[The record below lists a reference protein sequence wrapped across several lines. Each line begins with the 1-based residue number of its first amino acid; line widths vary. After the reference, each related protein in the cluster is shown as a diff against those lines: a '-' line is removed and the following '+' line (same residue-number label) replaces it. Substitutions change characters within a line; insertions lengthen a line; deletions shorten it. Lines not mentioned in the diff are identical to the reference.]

1 MEKQSYRD
9 RLVNLDKASVDT
21 VEEFCKKHGMA
32 VEIKRQNTIDNIK
45 GFAQLKLSTTQSE
58 DERTYLKCVMRAC
71 FSLIS
76 LRDTVDY
83 KIVELIAEIEKVK
96 KGEPNLVGVHRA
108 EKMFTLHINSS
119 VNHSSYEDL
128 PVSLYELR
136 DDIDTTLLD
145 KLGEASM
152 EKIKKAFEKQEY
164 TVLSMEFKNRTY
176 NEQIEDSAGNLQ
188 TVFVRKLDGI
198 TIEVRVKEPLK
209 KTLESITKA
218 YQDKKTEQI
227 SVLTAKLEQMRRS
240 KK

>member
-1 MEKQSYRD
+1 V
-9 RLVNLDKASVDT
+9 LP
-21 VEEFCKKHGMA
+21 
-32 VEIKRQNTIDNIK
+32 I
-45 GFAQLKLSTTQSE
+45 
-58 DERTYLKCVMRAC
+58 
-71 FSLIS
+71 SLIGS
-76 LRDTVDY
+76 KYTTGVYLP
-83 KIVELIAEIEKVK
+83 EL
-96 KGEPNLVGVHRA
+96 P
-108 EKMFTLHINSS
+108 S